1 MEARLRK
8 RSAPVT
14 ALELQRL
21 ALVHSRERSPQC
33 AQCCT
38 GEEGELE
45 GEPSGRE
52 ASAQECCICMLYT
65 VTEHQIVLHTV
76 TEQLTLYT
84 VTEELTLYNTAEEL
98 ILYSIDEQ
106 LTLHT
111 TSEQLALYTATEQL
125 TLYTATEHLTLYTTG
140 ESGHCTALMI
150 SDTMNYF

>member
-38 GEEGELE
+38 GEEGEVE
-45 GEPSGRE
+45 GSPSGRE
-52 ASAQECCICMLYT
+52 ASARECRTCMLYT
-65 VTEHQIVLHTV
+65 VTEQLALYTV

-84 VTEELTLYNTAEEL
+84 TAEEL
-98 ILYSIDEQ
+98 TFFLHPGLVHWD
-106 LTLHT
+106 LTLAIFPVQARYNVQWT
-111 TSEQLALYTATEQL
+111 P
-125 TLYTATEHLTLYTTG
+125 
-140 ESGHCTALMI
+140 
-150 SDTMNYF
+150 